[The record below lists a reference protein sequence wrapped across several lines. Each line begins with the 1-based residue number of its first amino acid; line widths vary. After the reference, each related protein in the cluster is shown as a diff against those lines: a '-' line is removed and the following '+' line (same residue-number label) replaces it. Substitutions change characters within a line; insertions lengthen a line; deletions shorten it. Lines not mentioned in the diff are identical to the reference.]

1 MIHKFTLDLS
11 HSEIMDTYLMKFI
24 IFVIDDQIEKAS
36 NNEMEAINAFNDKL
50 EAGGHWITAAGINHG
65 EAATLLDNRNGA
77 GLVSP
82 GSLYNEDEHYSGF
95 WLIEANDK
103 ETALRLAAEGSK
115 ACNRKV
121 ELRPYL

>member
-1 MIHKFTLDLS
+1 
-11 HSEIMDTYLMKFI
+11 MKFI
-24 IFVIDDQIEKAS
+24 IFVIDDQLEKAS

-50 EAGGHWITAAGINHG
+50 QADGHWITAAGISHG
-65 EAATLLDNRNGA
+65 AAATVLDNRDGA
-77 GLVSP
+77 GLVTT
-82 GSLYNEDEHYSGF
+82 GSIHNDDEHYSGF
-95 WLIEANDK
+95 WLIEAEDK